1 MKLIIDRFE
10 GDFAVCEMQNGK
22 IVNIPKIILD
32 NANEGD
38 SVIVSISKENNLKE
52 ENENL
57 LKNLFKK

>member
-38 SVIVSISKENNLKE
+38 SVIVSISKENNFKE